1 MFQALAIPLA
11 TTIAGYGIDKM
22 MGGSGMTGA
31 GIGFTGGTMGA
42 DGGKGA
48 AAGAGGA
55 ASTIP
60 AHLISQTAPT
70 VAANAI
76 TTGSTALGSSMAA
89 DLASGIGS
97 SGTPL
102 IEAIPNAFTRAAPD
116 SIGADTSMFF
126 NPESGNFMSK
136 DYFVPG
142 NSPTANN
149 GLLDTISGKIGDGYD
164 YLKEGFSD
172 MSLKEQAEL
181 GLMGLNSA
189 LPNDQPLNTQVT
201 PLAVSPTQYQPNLLD
216 INISGVNDMN
226 QNQLTEEQL
235 RALGLLQRG

>member
-31 GIGFTGGTMGA
+31 GIGLTGGTLGA

-60 AHLISQTAPT
+60 AHLIAKTAPT
-70 VAANAI
+70 VAANAV
-76 TTGSTALGSSMAA
+76 TTGSAALGSKMAA
-89 DLASGIGS
+89 DLASGMGS
-97 SGTPL
+97 NGTQL
-102 IEAIPNAFTRAAPD
+102 IEAIPNDFTRAAVD
-116 SIGADTSMFF
+116 SIGSDSSMVF
-126 NPESGNFMSK
+126 NPEVGNFMNKELFAQTQK
-136 DYFVPG
+136 DG
-142 NSPTANN
+142 M

-201 PLAVSPTQYQPNLLD
+201 PLAVSNTPYQPNLLD
-216 INISGVNDMN
+216 INIAGGNDMN

>member
-55 ASTIP
+55 AST
-60 AHLISQTAPT
+60 
-70 VAANAI
+70 

-126 NPESGNFMSK
+126 NPKSGNFMSK

-142 NSPTANN
+142 NPPTANN

-172 MSLKEQAEL
+172 MTLKEQAEL

-201 PLAVSPTQYQPNLLD
+201 PLAVSNTPYQPNLLD
-216 INISGVNDMN
+216 INIAGGNDIN
-226 QNQLTEEQL
+226 ENQLTEEQL